1 MEHYTPSLENSVHEA
16 TNHRTILMPESNVDD
31 STNIK
36 EDKPQRRPVQE
47 ASVDIDIKLRKTEMT
62 KLVRSRHMH
71 TALFFPFMCT
81 LQSAIQRLLVFCRLD
96 YQCVKEGMG
105 HSLPMGMSCYFWT

>member
-1 MEHYTPSLENSVHEA
+1 MEHYTPSLQNGVHGA
-16 TNHRTILMPESNVDD
+16 ANHKTILMPELNVDD

-62 KLVRSRHMH
+62 KKVRSRHMH
-71 TALFFPFMCT
+71 TAFFSFYMHP
-81 LQSAIQRLLVFCRLD
+81 SIN
-96 YQCVKEGMG
+96 
-105 HSLPMGMSCYFWT
+105 HSKDFGIL